1 MEGTP
6 QLLKG
11 INYGTYSFDENYL
24 VTSKD
29 NKTLMK
35 IPLNKV
41 TNSTVVNKQDV
52 TLEMQAEDIGE

>member
-11 INYGTYSFDENYL
+11 VNYGTYSFDENYL
-24 VTSKD
+24 VASKD
-29 NKTLMK
+29 GKNLMK

-41 TNSTVVNKQDV
+41 SNSTVVNKQDV
-52 TLEMQAEDIGE
+52 TLEIQAEEIGE